1 MNIGNESFRL
11 RLWCF
16 LKLKSSNLHL
26 FLVFQGRKK
35 VLCNNVR
42 VSKWWPNFN
51 LWVNYPFNVT
61 NLILISI
68 KAGYKHKMGC
78 ISCKTRVCVCGSEVK
93 FNHILI
99 RIRKNFKTHLY
110 TCIVKME
117 PIVSNASWE
126 SNLNGVY
133 SKV

>member
-1 MNIGNESFRL
+1 M
-11 RLWCF
+11 
-16 LKLKSSNLHL
+16 
-26 FLVFQGRKK
+26 
-35 VLCNNVR
+35 
-42 VSKWWPNFN
+42 
-51 LWVNYPFNVT
+51 
-61 NLILISI
+61 
-68 KAGYKHKMGC
+68 MGC
-78 ISCKTRVCVCGSEVK
+78 ISCKTRVCVVQKLNENI

-99 RIRKNFKTHLY
+99 RIRKNFKTDLY